1 MIARALVASPE
12 LVGEGR
18 VALACALAAK
28 SARAR
33 KRASDFVMLRKTS
46 RFVSRISLVSPARAW
61 SMRCLPRGA

>member
-33 KRASDFVMLRKTS
+33 KRASDFVT
-46 RFVSRISLVSPARAW
+46 
-61 SMRCLPRGA
+61 